1 MACVPPQVSD
11 GVLRCVHWLNYTTFR
26 LPLYYQS
33 STSRN
38 VTLTVT
44 APAASGALARSP
56 RGRCS
61 PSGRQTRRFRGSV
74 TRDSATYRDPCAKTG
89 SGMYTATRPYRMDG
103 RGTSGELG
111 WRNFKIGER
120 TALAA
125 NNRRCLRAISLQDCE
140 PHRPL
145 ARTTAVRGRLRS
157 RRRRR
162 NARKGTVRA
171 ADTVGSPA
179 ARLSD
184 GTRVGVS
191 RERNTRLKSGRSC
204 GFEKRV
210 RARDGHRRPPPGVRD
225 RRRARDRSQRSGGYP
240 ELRGQGEIP
249 SRVSARP
256 ARAGSSSP
264 RGPRFAA
271 TFSHPRSENSPRR
284 VPIAR
289 SRAASTDPSRS
300 RTCPVTD
307 VSRPD

>member
-1 MACVPPQVSD
+1 MNFV
-11 GVLRCVHWLNYTTFR
+11 
-26 LPLYYQS
+26 
-33 STSRN
+33 N
-38 VTLTVT
+38 V
-44 APAASGALARSP
+44 
-56 RGRCS
+56 
-61 PSGRQTRRFRGSV
+61 
-74 TRDSATYRDPCAKTG
+74 
-89 SGMYTATRPYRMDG
+89 
-103 RGTSGELG
+103 
-111 WRNFKIGER
+111 RNFKIDGR
-120 TALAA
+120 TALGAKQS
-125 NNRRCLRAISLQDCE
+125 SLFARHFFFCK
-140 PHRPL
+140 PRLPT
-145 ARTTAVRGRLRS
+145 ARTTAVRGQLRS

-171 ADTVGSPA
+171 ADTVGSPE
-179 ARLSD
+179 ARLGD
-184 GTRVGVS
+184 GTRVGVG
-191 RERNTRLKSGRSC
+191 RERNTRLKSRRSC

-307 VSRPD
+307 VSRPDR